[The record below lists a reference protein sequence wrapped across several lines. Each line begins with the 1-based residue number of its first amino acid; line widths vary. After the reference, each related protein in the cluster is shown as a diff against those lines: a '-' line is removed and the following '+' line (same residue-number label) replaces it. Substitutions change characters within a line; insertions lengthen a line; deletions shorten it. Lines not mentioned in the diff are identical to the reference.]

1 MPAPHRL
8 TVQFLRYLVAGGS
21 AFVLDALTMITLT
34 EVAGIHYLWSAAGG
48 FLVGLLSNYAICIF
62 WVFRQR
68 KVASTALELLVFAA
82 TGLIGLVLN
91 EVLIWALSDLGG
103 LHYVWSKII
112 ATALIFLLNFA
123 SRKILLF

>member
-8 TVQFLRYLVAGGS
+8 AVQLLRYLVAGGS
-21 AFVLDALTMITLT
+21 AFALDALTMITLT
-34 EVAGIHYLWSAAGG
+34 EVAGIHYLWSAAAG
-48 FLVGLLSNYAICIF
+48 FLVGLLTNYAICIF

-68 KVASTALELLVFAA
+68 KITSTAVELLIFAA

-91 EVLIWALSDLGG
+91 EVLIWALSDPGG

-112 ATALIFLLNFA
+112 ATTLIFLLNFA